1 MHSSKTP
8 RALPDPAGCCCARA
22 RPARGPGPAPA
33 RRHRPRPPQA
43 HACKAHACPC
53 VRPAS
58 PVKAFVSCESA
69 GGAAPDAAPAPAG
82 RRRRGVRPRRG
93 AHPRLRR
100 RHLLLA
106 PGRRRAGRAR
116 GLPRRCARPARV
128 RVRHQAP
135 PAARQPSACVT
146 GGETC
151 RRWCT
156 ARVSAH
162 AAGACGM
169 RRAGAAWHV
178 TRRRCLPHAPPAWA
192 LTRAVHHR
200 RHVSSPVT
208 QAAWAGLG
216 FFCCG
221 EPDLQSAHCH
231 GAHDPHP
238 HASKRHPRK
247 QGPWACSRTRSIT
260 LLCLW
265 LVTTVGL
272 SDRSPYF
279 VFDWLLLQR
288 V

>member
-8 RALPDPAGCCCARA
+8 RALPDPAGCCCARV

-106 PGRRRAGRAR
+106 PGCRRAGRAR

-151 RRWCT
+151 RRSHKQLGQDWGF
-156 ARVSAH
+156 S
-162 AAGACGM
+162 AAGNLTCRAPTAM
-169 RRAGAAWHV
+169 ERMIPTHTHPKASKEAGAVGVLADPLDH
-178 TRRRCLPHAPPAWA
+178 PP
-192 LTRAVHHR
+192 L
-200 RHVSSPVT
+200 S
-208 QAAWAGLG
+208 
-216 FFCCG
+216 
-221 EPDLQSAHCH
+221 
-231 GAHDPHP
+231 
-238 HASKRHPRK
+238 
-247 QGPWACSRTRSIT
+247 
-260 LLCLW
+260 
-265 LVTTVGL
+265 LVGYYCWV
-272 SDRSPYF
+272 SDRSPSF